1 MIKLNIKEL
10 ENEVHEESTSD
21 LERAQADLDSK
32 YSNGNAIVLPIYLRR
47 ALSLESAVKRNV
59 ICKINEL
66 TKIDK
71 DKRVPYNGDWYS
83 GKVIDYTTDGNNS
96 ILTIMVDWGSLPN
109 QYMAIVN
116 NFFGSHEPYKTIHG
130 VCEYI
135 SLMAK
140 IPANELRASDF
151 FNIQRVTQYEK

>member
-1 MIKLNIKEL
+1 MIKLNIEEL
-10 ENEVHEESTSD
+10 KNEVLEESTSY
-21 LERAQADLDSK
+21 LERVKDDLDSK
-32 YSNGNAIVLPIYLRR
+32 YSNGNAIGLPIYLRR
-47 ALSLESAVKRNV
+47 ALSLESAVKHN
-59 ICKINEL
+59 IISKINEL

-71 DKRVPYNGDWYS
+71 GKRVPYNEDWYS
-83 GKVIDYTTDGNNS
+83 GKVIDYTTDGNNA

-116 NFFGSHEPYKTIHG
+116 NFFGSHEPYKTIQG
-130 VCEYI
+130 ICEYI

-151 FNIQRVTQYEK
+151 FNIQRVTQYGK